1 MRDQRKVILITNK
14 RMSAGT
20 CVLEELAVP
29 WKAEAGDDVGLDKLE
44 KPEEAAWEGRASGI
58 PEGPQVVPGPWEL
71 TRTAGW
77 GRQGPPFLL
86 QFAAALPYPG

>member
-1 MRDQRKVILITNK
+1 
-14 RMSAGT
+14 MSAVT

-29 WKAEAGDDVGLDKLE
+29 WKAEAEDEAGLDKLE
-44 KPEEAAWEGRASGI
+44 KPKEAAWEGRASGI

-77 GRQGPPFLL
+77 GQQGPPFLL